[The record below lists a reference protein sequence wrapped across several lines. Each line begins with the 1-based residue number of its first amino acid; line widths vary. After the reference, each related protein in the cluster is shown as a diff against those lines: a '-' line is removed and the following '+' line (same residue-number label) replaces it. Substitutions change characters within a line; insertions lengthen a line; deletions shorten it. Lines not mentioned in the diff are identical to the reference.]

1 MDNTI
6 PIFLWTPVIET
17 INQADVV
24 IVISPDIPGTTT
36 MLLESMILGKPT
48 MNVFFDKQIPEFDHV
63 KKNAIFTVLD
73 DNNFQNNLKKFL
85 FDKKFIE
92 ITNNVII

>member
-1 MDNTI
+1 
-6 PIFLWTPVIET
+6 
-17 INQADVV
+17 
-24 IVISPDIPGTTT
+24 

-85 FDKKFIE
+85 FDKKFQNDLVDNADNFVMGSLSNPNTASEKFVSILKS
-92 ITNNVII
+92 I